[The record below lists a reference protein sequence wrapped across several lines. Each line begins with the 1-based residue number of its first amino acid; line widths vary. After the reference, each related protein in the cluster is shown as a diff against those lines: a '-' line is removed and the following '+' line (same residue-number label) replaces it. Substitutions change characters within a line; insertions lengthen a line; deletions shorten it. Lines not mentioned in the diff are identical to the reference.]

1 MPTLL
6 KPDHPAI
13 VGTHR
18 GPVRITFLIG
28 SLDVGGAE
36 RQLVRLANMLDP
48 LDFEPQILTLWAGG
62 PLLKDVR
69 PGLRV
74 THLNAQSI
82 PSRDVRWRSLSS
94 VRMLVAMYRHLK
106 KTQPTILHAYLP
118 AAYMLGAVAGRA
130 AAVPLIVAGRRG
142 LASYRAY
149 SQLRWR
155 VMGRL
160 ANKLIDL
167 HVCNSEAVRTWAV
180 QQEGVNPKTMVVIP
194 NGVDLPEV
202 AGTDLEPVWRAPFTI
217 AMIANFF
224 AYKGHATVLRAVALV
239 VRTHPE
245 LKLVLFGDGVER
257 EASEQMCADLGI
269 DGKVIFAGRRPNASH
284 YLSNFDLAVLGSAH
298 EGFPNALMEAMA
310 AELPVVATA
319 VGGIP
324 ELVRDGVHG
333 LLVQPDDPTS
343 MAAAITWMIEHR
355 EGRRLMGAAA
365 KEHVAAHFGT
375 STMVRQTAEV
385 YEALLATRL
394 GPPAGR
400 ASS

>member
-1 MPTLL
+1 M
-6 KPDHPAI
+6 
-13 VGTHR
+13 
-18 GPVRITFLIG
+18 RITFLIG

-36 RQLVRLANMLDP
+36 RQLVRLANMLDRR
-48 LDFEPQILTLWAGG
+48 DFEPHILTLWAGG
-62 PLLKDVR
+62 PLLKEVR
-69 PGLRV
+69 QGLPV
-74 THLNAQSI
+74 THLNTHSI
-82 PSRDVRWRSLSS
+82 PSRHIRWRSLSS
-94 VRMLVAMYRHLK
+94 VRMLVAMYRHLR
-106 KTQPTILHAYLP
+106 KTEPTILHAYLP

-130 AAVPLIVAGRRG
+130 AAVPLIIAGRRG

-149 SQLRWR
+149 TQLRWR

-167 HVCNSEAVRTWAV
+167 HVCNSEAVRTCAL
-180 QQEGVNPKTMVVIP
+180 QQEGVDPMNTVVIP

-202 AGTDLEPVWRAPFTI
+202 AGTELEPAWRAPFTI

-257 EASEQMCADLGI
+257 RALEQMCADLKLG
-269 DGKVIFAGRRPNASH
+269 GQVIFAGRQPNASR
-284 YLSNFDLAVLGSAH
+284 YLSGFDLAVLGSAH

-310 AELPVVATA
+310 AGLPVVATA

-333 LLVQPDDPTS
+333 VLLQPDDPTS
-343 MAAAITWMIEHR
+343 MAAAITWMIEHP
-355 EGRRLMGAAA
+355 ERRHLMGRAA
-365 KEHVAAHFGT
+365 KHHVASHFGT
-375 STMVRQTAEV
+375 SAMVRQTAEV
-385 YEALLATRL
+385 YESLLAARL
-394 GPPAGR
+394 SPRTGR
-400 ASS
+400 ANS